1 VKDSHAQSVFRTLP
15 RRPRRERA
23 FSLHEA
29 LVALTVISTVSAAAL
44 PTSLHLISNQRVAG
58 AVNSLIT
65 ALPGIQVNE
74 SNMKRPSCQKTNR

>member
-1 VKDSHAQSVFRTLP
+1 VKDSHAQSVFRILP

-44 PTSLHLISNQRVAG
+44 PTSLHLISNQLTWNPGKRIQYETTVLPEDKP
-58 AVNSLIT
+58 VT
-65 ALPGIQVNE
+65 A
-74 SNMKRPSCQKTNR
+74 